1 MPFHVF
7 HPPETNSPSGRRTQ
21 APDQQICA
29 ASDLH
34 PASSISSSL
43 SLSTF
48 LGQLVCRFA
57 GWKRSLKNLTEF
69 LFAHNVSKP
78 DLEVL

>member
-7 HPPETNSPSGRRTQ
+7 HPSETNSPYGRRTQ
-21 APDQQICA
+21 APDQEISA
-29 ASDLH
+29 GSDPHL
-34 PASSISSSL
+34 ASSISSSL

-48 LGQLVCRFA
+48 FSHLVWQLA
-57 GWKRSLKNLTEF
+57 GWKRSLKHLTEF
-69 LFAHNVSKP
+69 LFAHNFSKP